1 MSFLYGSAIDLKVS
15 WIPFLNFNTTVLIY
29 KFNLY
34 VHGVLTTGHDMTQAN
49 NNVEAAAYFSLL
61 NRSYFRL
68 TDFLFFP
75 MIQNHALQ
83 CLPTKLGFQKII

>member
-1 MSFLYGSAIDLKVS
+1 MPSAKMSLG
-15 WIPFLNFNTTVLIY
+15 
-29 KFNLY
+29 
-34 VHGVLTTGHDMTQAN
+34 HGVLTTGHDMTQAN

>member
-1 MSFLYGSAIDLKVS
+1 
-15 WIPFLNFNTTVLIY
+15 
-29 KFNLY
+29 
-34 VHGVLTTGHDMTQAN
+34 MTQAN

-68 TDFLFFP
+68 TDFLFFL

>member
-1 MSFLYGSAIDLKVS
+1 MVVTGRFMAQLGSG
-15 WIPFLNFNTTVLIY
+15 
-29 KFNLY
+29 
-34 VHGVLTTGHDMTQAN
+34 HGVLTTGHDMTQAN

-68 TDFLFFP
+68 TDFLFFL